1 MPDQAAC
8 HAEAPQPA
16 AEATA
21 AAPQTPPTSSE
32 TGLFVHPAPAE
43 VAANLADHVG
53 PVTPPPGSSHQSQ
66 PALGSD
72 NLSADQN
79 GAAQPSDQ
87 AAAGIPAPTRGE
99 AAPVDPERAAAASQ
113 GAQQEAE
120 PMQVTSSPFS
130 HCHGAV
136 TVGGACV
143 MLWRPYHRSSPYAG
157 ELMLKKA

>member
-1 MPDQAAC
+1 MPDQVAC

-43 VAANLADHVG
+43 VPANLADHVG
-53 PVTPPPGSSHQSQ
+53 PVTPPPGSSHHLQ
-66 PALGSD
+66 PALGSAQ
-72 NLSADQN
+72 LSADQN
-79 GAAQPSDQ
+79 GATQLSDQ
-87 AAAGIPAPTRGE
+87 AVAGLPASTRGE

-120 PMQVTSSPFS
+120 PMQVTSITFS
-130 HCHGAV
+130 LCHGAA
-136 TVGGACV
+136 TVGGACM
-143 MLWRPYHRSSPYAG
+143 MLWRPDHHSSPSP
-157 ELMLKKA
+157 E